1 MAASAAGWGWDVKM
15 LYEVAVVADGNSP
28 MDLNRVFSLLSEPQA
43 ISKLLTAGP
52 SGEDIWCEVVGWDE
66 DGPCT
71 AYAVEAEDSGE
82 GVVLL
87 IYGGTWGIRL
97 RLEGEREEWNLT
109 RSSQWGEPCL
119 MLGKDTP
126 VQS

>member
-1 MAASAAGWGWDVKM
+1 M
-15 LYEVAVVADGNSP
+15 LYEVAVVAEGNSP

-43 ISKLLTAGP
+43 ITKLLTASP
-52 SGEDIWCEVVGWDE
+52 LGEDIWCDVVGWDE

-87 IYGGTWGIRL
+87 IYGGPWGIRL
-97 RLEGEREEWNLT
+97 RPEGEREEWDLT
-109 RSSQWGEPCL
+109 RGSQWGEPCL

-126 VQS
+126 VKS